1 MVRQL
6 NKKEILDKVDEIIK
20 FIKDTREYQN
30 YISAKKLLEEDE
42 ELNKLIA
49 EIKEYQKSIVRGLN
63 KKELEDKIQEN
74 LDILNCSPLYL
85 EFNNNFAEVNNLI
98 TIFENKINKYFEDVF
113 NQVGL

>member
-6 NKKEILDKVDEIIK
+6 NKKEILDKVDEIVK

-30 YISAKKLLEEDE
+30 YRNAKKLLEEDK
-42 ELNKLIA
+42 ELNKLIN
-49 EIKEYQKSIVRGLN
+49 EIKECQKSIVRGLN

-74 LDILNCSPLYL
+74 LEILNSSPLYL
-85 EFNNNFAEVNNLI
+85 EYNNNLAEVNNLI
-98 TIFENKINKYFEDVF
+98 VIFENKINKYFEDVF

>member
-74 LDILNCSPLYL
+74 LDILNSSPLYL
-85 EFNNNFAEVNNLI
+85 EYNNNLAEVNNLI
-98 TIFENKINKYFEDVF
+98 VIFENKINKYFEDVF